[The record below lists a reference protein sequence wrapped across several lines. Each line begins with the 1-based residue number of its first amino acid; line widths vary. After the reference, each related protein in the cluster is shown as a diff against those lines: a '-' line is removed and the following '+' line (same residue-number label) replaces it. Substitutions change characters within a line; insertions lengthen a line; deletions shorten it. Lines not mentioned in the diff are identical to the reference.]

1 MTVKPGNYA
10 LEQRREIAA
19 IGLVFAVIR
28 GETVGVAVGQ
38 EPLAKLKIPRP
49 LGHESSSL
57 SPGTSFLLDQSWGN
71 IGGL

>member
-1 MTVKPGNYA
+1 MTVKPGKYA

-19 IGLVFAVIR
+19 KGLFSPSFG